1 MRSMYTH
8 HDPAAR
14 RSLHLELEF
23 EADPPEPARLHG
35 SPDRSSPAEG
45 GAVTSLEILRVLGVR
60 LYGHDGAIEYELS
73 TRDGSLPP
81 ACALALRREFQA
93 RLDAEPDLADQV
105 DRACLQASITCNS
118 FAGPFSTKHLF

>member
-23 EADPPEPARLHG
+23 EADPPEPARRHV

-60 LYGHDGAIEYELS
+60 LLGSDGAIEHELS
-73 TRDGSLPP
+73 THDGSLPP
-81 ACALALRREFQA
+81 ACAMALAREFEA
-93 RLDAEPDLADQV
+93 RYESEPELVKEV
-105 DRACLQASITCNS
+105 DEACLKMS
-118 FAGPFSTKHLF
+118 AG